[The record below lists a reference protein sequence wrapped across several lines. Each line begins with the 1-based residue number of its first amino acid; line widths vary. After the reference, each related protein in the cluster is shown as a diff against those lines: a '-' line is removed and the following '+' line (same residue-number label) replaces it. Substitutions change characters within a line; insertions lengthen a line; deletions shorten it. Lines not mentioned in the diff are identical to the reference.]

1 MPLSDKKIVL
11 IGLFLLFVSVVL
23 VYLIIVIWP
32 TNIEDITKRSDYEIS
47 LIGSRFKIDIDT
59 GLIILVLLVGGLGSF
74 IHASTSFATFVGNR
88 SFTNSWL
95 WWYLFRPF
103 IGMAI
108 SLILYFV
115 VRAGLVFLT
124 VEQKIP
130 SINPFG
136 AAAIAGLSGMFSK
149 QATDKLRDIFDNLF
163 KTASG
168 KGDEQ
173 RADKLLEMRPVED
186 IMVKKSHMTCYQL
199 KQDESE
205 SDVKIAK
212 LYELLKGVVTRIPIL
227 DYNGVAKCIIHQS
240 MLYKFITEK
249 MMQEPGKPIN
259 ITELNL
265 QDFYNFEEMKEFVH
279 NSMAFIPVAAK
290 LGEAKTEM
298 ERNKICQDVFVTQ
311 NGKAEEP
318 ILGWLTNTE
327 ISKSLKA

>member
-1 MPLSDKKIVL
+1 MLRFDKKIIFL
-11 IGLFLLFVSVVL
+11 GFFLLFMFVVIG
-23 VYLIIVIWP
+23 YLIIVIWP
-32 TNIEDITKRSDYEIS
+32 PNFEDNAKGSDYQIS
-47 LIGSRFKIDIDT
+47 LLGKIYNIDLDT
-59 GLIILVLLVGGLGSF
+59 GLILLVLLVGGLGSF

-88 SFTNSWL
+88 SFISSWL

-108 SLILYFV
+108 ALILYFV

-124 VEQKIP
+124 TEQNI

-186 IMVKKSHMTCYQL
+186 IMVEKSRMSFYQL

-205 SDVKIAK
+205 SDVKIEK
-212 LYELLKGVVTRIPIL
+212 LYKMLKGVVTRIPVL

-249 MMQEPGKPIN
+249 MMEEPGKTVDIASL
-259 ITELNL
+259 TL
-265 QDFYNFEEMKEFVH
+265 QDFFNFKEMKEFVH
-279 NSMAFIPVAAK
+279 NSMVFIPIAAK

-298 ERNKICQDVFVTQ
+298 EKIKICQDVFVTL